1 VAEAAGLL
9 SGILFGLFL
18 LTGSGILYAMAR
30 RDQQG
35 AALWRAR
42 LMDRIAS
49 ILPEARVAI
58 RPDGFPALAGRL
70 PDGRRM
76 SAELIADTLVFRRLP
91 QLWLIV
97 TISENMGDSGPSIGG
112 LSRPMGAEFYALVP
126 GLPLLLR
133 LPDGAGSSL
142 LVKGSDDITAAAA
155 ERLVDELARLFD
167 DDQALKE
174 ILATPRLTRIV
185 RQAAEG
191 QRGAHLL
198 LRQTRF
204 AIDQV
209 APDLLNRAVRDADRL
224 RAARADPT
232 PSLPGPA
239 FP

>member
-1 VAEAAGLL
+1 MT
-9 SGILFGLFL
+9 GILFGLFL
-18 LTGSGILYAMAR
+18 VTGSGILYAMAR
-30 RDQQG
+30 RDHQG
-35 AALWRAR
+35 AALWRAH

-49 ILPEARVAI
+49 TLPEARLAM

-70 PDGRRM
+70 PDGRQL
-76 SAELIADTLVFRRLP
+76 STELIADTLVFRRLP

-97 TISENMGDSGPSIGG
+97 TISENMDDSGPSIGG

-126 GLPLLLR
+126 GLPRLLQ
-133 LPDGAGSSL
+133 LPDGAGSNL

-155 ERLVDELARLFD
+155 HRLVDELACLFD

-204 AIDQV
+204 AIDQI
-209 APDLLNRAVRDADRL
+209 APDLLSRAVRDADRL
-224 RAARADPT
+224 RAARTEST

>member
-1 VAEAAGLL
+1 
-9 SGILFGLFL
+9 
-18 LTGSGILYAMAR
+18 MAR

-155 ERLVDELARLFD
+155 ERLGDELARL
-167 DDQALKE
+167 
-174 ILATPRLTRIV
+174 
-185 RQAAEG
+185 
-191 QRGAHLL
+191 
-198 LRQTRF
+198 
-204 AIDQV
+204 
-209 APDLLNRAVRDADRL
+209 VRDHPGLKGNPAPPRPPPPL
-224 RAARADPT
+224 R
-232 PSLPGPA
+232 PA
-239 FP
+239 